1 MKIRVYPKVIQMNP
15 VGLVGEIIFI
25 EFGLN
30 FSRRIHYTLL
40 MRLEKNNPSHLFK
53 KIINTI
59 IVLTSNALK
68 IIVIFM
74 IIEM

>member
-1 MKIRVYPKVIQMNP
+1 MKIRVYPKMTQMNP

-40 MRLEKNNPSHLFK
+40 MHLEKKQS
-53 KIINTI
+53 
-59 IVLTSNALK
+59 LTS
-68 IIVIFM
+68 I
-74 IIEM
+74 